1 MKLGVFT
8 CLLQNLPLEEALK
21 YFKSLGIEMVE
32 IGCGGYPGNAHANP
46 EELLA
51 DDAKL
56 EEFKATLA
64 KYDMQIS
71 ALSCHGNPVHHA
83 PRDRE
88 RSVARARAHNNALY
102 RI

>member
-8 CLLQNLPLEEALK
+8 TLLSNLSLEEALK

-46 EELLA
+46 EELLN

-56 EEFKATLA
+56 EEFKALLK
-64 KYDMQIS
+64 KYDDIIKTSKQKAGVKNEKIYRN
-71 ALSCHGNPVHHA
+71 HPFGNG
-83 PRDRE
+83 RTFRL
-88 RSVARARAHNNALY
+88 HNC
-102 RI
+102 